1 MLFNIILNFKMRS
14 LGLLAMFLILMSSCT
29 DYYDELNTPKDQ
41 ISVANVDGALLGQA
55 FAQAQWTTVAIQ
67 YQVGQ
72 NLFADVY
79 AQYFATTHPN
89 FNSDQFLEISAW
101 SNIWYRDFYSLSAP
115 QLLFVE
121 QFSGQNNL
129 PLENAIAKVWKVEA
143 FHRVTDYYGP
153 IIFSEFG
160 NQQTS
165 VPFDSQED
173 VYKSFFGFWMGELNE
188 FKKTRGQ
195 MLLDPMTRF
204 TEGILTNGIHWPI
217 P

>member
-1 MLFNIILNFKMRS
+1 NSKYKMRG
-14 LGLLAMFLILMSSCT
+14 LGLLALLVVLMPSCT

-89 FNSDQFLEISAW
+89 FNSVQFLEISAC
-101 SNIWYRDFYSLSAP
+101 STIWYSDFYSISAP
-115 QLLFVE
+115 RLLFVE
-121 QFSGQNNL
+121 QYSRANNL

-143 FHRVTDYYGP
+143 FHRVTDYFGP
-153 IIFSEFG
+153 IIFSQFG

-165 VPFDSQED
+165 VPF
-173 VYKSFFGFWMGELNE
+173 
-188 FKKTRGQ
+188 
-195 MLLDPMTRF
+195 
-204 TEGILTNGIHWPI
+204 
-217 P
+217 